1 MRSSGLWGMPKR
13 QNPRRLR
20 AGGGLKFLT
29 LDCLGPLRRA
39 PAYAY
44 YAYYYDV
51 DRQGEGK
58 NGHEVI
64 YKTKLGLFA
73 CQP

>member
-1 MRSSGLWGMPKR
+1 MRFSGLWGVPKR

-51 DRQGEGK
+51 DRKGEGE

-64 YKTKLGLFA
+64 YKTKH
-73 CQP
+73 